1 MSGAPAGSL
10 RDTTPD
16 PARGEDERGAV
27 LATMLAG
34 ERALPVVG
42 RHVVLSKE
50 RLCRHVLVCGATGS
64 GKTETVLRLA
74 WAVARGTEAPVFYLD
89 GKGDRAT
96 AERFVGLM
104 ADAGRR
110 ARVFPNEPL
119 DGWRGE
125 PHELRGRLLEI
136 VDYAREGPAAWYR
149 DLARVVVGLACQ
161 HPKGPPRCS
170 RELLARMDLQALK
183 HAHGETAELRAL
195 SEGQVNQVRL
205 RFGAFFEQT
214 RGALDGGGGGPGD
227 VAGRGAVDAAG
238 GSPADAAAGW
248 AWEEA
253 SAAYLLLESLR
264 LREETA
270 CLARFLLEDFAHWFT
285 SRKPREEWALLVV
298 DEFSALA
305 GSAGMARCVEQA
317 RGFQTA
323 LVLAPQVVQGMGDAA
338 EAQRILGS
346 VETVVCHRVNTP
358 EEIVALAGTR
368 QAPRYSTRYTPEGTT
383 GEGSMQRREECKV
396 DPNRVR
402 GLPAGEAFVISR
414 GRAMH
419 ARILRAPPLRGDLPE
434 PRAAQPEPRD
444 PAPAG
449 QAGGAG
455 PERKPVGERTA
466 NGSDDL
472 PF

>member
-1 MSGAPAGSL
+1 MSSQDAQ
-10 RDTTPD
+10 
-16 PARGEDERGAV
+16 GAV
-27 LATMLAG
+27 FARMLAG

-42 RHVVLSKE
+42 RHVLLSKE

-74 WAVARGTEAPVFYLD
+74 WAVAKGTRAPVFYLD
-89 GKGDRAT
+89 GKGDHGA

-110 ARVFPNEPL
+110 ARVFPHEPL

-125 PHELRGRLLEI
+125 PHELKGRLMEI

-149 DLARVVVGLACQ
+149 DLARVVVGLACE

-170 RELLARMDLQALK
+170 HELLARMDLQALQY
-183 HAHGETAELRAL
+183 AHGETAPLRAL
-195 SEGQVNQVRL
+195 GEQQVNQVRL

-214 RGALDGGGGGPGD
+214 RGALDG
-227 VAGRGAVDAAG
+227 AAG
-238 GSPADAAAGW
+238 GW
-248 AWEEA
+248 AWEET

-264 LREETA
+264 LREQTA
-270 CLARFLLEDFAHWFT
+270 CLTRFLLEDFAHYFT
-285 SRKPREEWALLVV
+285 SRKPPGEWALLVV
-298 DEFSALA
+298 DELTALA
-305 GSAGMARCVEQA
+305 HAARMATYVEQA

-323 LVLAPQVVQGMGDAA
+323 LVLAPQVVAGMGDAA

-368 QAPRYSTRYTPEGTT
+368 QVAQYSTRYTREGAT
-383 GEGSMQRREECKV
+383 GEGSMQRREESRV

-402 GLPAGEAFVISR
+402 ALPAGEAFLISR
-414 GRAMH
+414 GQAMR
-419 ARILRAPPLRGDLPE
+419 ARILQAPPLRGALPE
-434 PRAAQPEPRD
+434 PVEAPTPASA
-444 PAPAG
+444 APA
-449 QAGGAG
+449 
-455 PERKPVGERTA
+455 RTTTPA
-466 NGSDDL
+466 NGAEGL
-472 PF
+472 PY